1 VKCLF
6 KDPGRQFWQAWV
18 QITSL
23 AAVFAALYLDAIME
37 ESQSPPTEQAHY
49 EVEIQEAE
57 KEIAS
62 LQLELD
68 AVLDEGARDIVY
80 KLRKIIAA
88 LKRDL
93 HPQEQQRLLAEREIL
108 WNDPLFLKYF
118 TVSSRKVDAEI
129 RLRKNTARLRRITA
143 QEPPPVAPLQEIPVL
158 ETVAVVGDGKNAES
172 KSKSLPSVS
181 LL

>member
-1 VKCLF
+1 
-6 KDPGRQFWQAWV
+6 
-18 QITSL
+18 
-23 AAVFAALYLDAIME
+23 ME

-62 LQLELD
+62 IQLEVD

-80 KLRKIIAA
+80 KVRKIIAA
-88 LKRDL
+88 LERDL
-93 HPQEQQRLLAEREIL
+93 HPQEQQRLLAERDIL
-108 WNDPLFLKYF
+108 WNGPLFLKYF
-118 TVSSRKVDAEI
+118 EVSSRLLDAQI
-129 RLRKNTARLRRITA
+129 RREEYMARARMLIPR
-143 QEPPPVAPLQEIPVL
+143 ESPPAAPLQEIPVL

-172 KSKSLPSVS
+172 KPLPSVS